1 MRPGPLALALSLSV
15 SATLAA
21 CQGCKGAPSGDPRDA
36 STTPAEPPTV
46 RLYLLST
53 VAGALEPCGC
63 SKHQLGGLDK
73 LGALLAAEARHA
85 PASAIAAAGPLFFL
99 EPRARADQSTTDTWK
114 AEAMADA
121 WKRLGLA
128 AFSPGYNDW
137 AGGEALLRTLSS
149 RSGAAL
155 VGANLGGAAGGA
167 TSAEVRVVGGQ
178 KVGFIGLSTPQLRG
192 AAPDGVTVAPARD
205 KLAAAVADAKQK
217 GATIL
222 VGLFTMNRGEALRL
236 AEAAPE
242 LAVVAVGK
250 PFAEGD
256 LNDKPA
262 PPVLLGNTLVVE
274 TGNHLQTVAAVDL
287 HVRGAPPFL
296 DGAGLAKAAERDAL
310 SRRIDELKGKLRGWE
325 LNKTAPEA
333 DLAARRDEL
342 RKLEAELAALST
354 PPPPRE
360 GSYFRY
366 AMLEVKSELGEDPAL
381 KASMQGYYR
390 RVNDHNRAALAGR
403 KAPPV
408 PAGESGYVGV
418 KVCGECHPAAVEV
431 WKKTPH
437 ARAYATLVAQAKEFN
452 LDCVSCH
459 VTGYEKPGGSTVTD
473 NAALQDVQCET
484 CHGPGARHKEAPADK
499 SRLTGHPR
507 PDSCVAGC
515 HHPPHVDGFDP
526 AAKMRLVLGPG
537 HGDASRWPTPPPR

>member
-1 MRPGPLALALSLSV
+1 MRSGLLALALSLSV

-21 CQGCKGAPSGDPRDA
+21 CQGCKGAPSGDARDA
-36 STTPAEPPTV
+36 SAASTAPPTV
-46 RLYLLST
+46 RLYLMST

-63 SKHQLGGLDK
+63 SKDQLGGLDK
-73 LGALLAAEARHA
+73 LGALLARESKRA

-99 EPRARADQSTTDTWK
+99 EPRPRPDQSTTDTWK

-121 WKRLGLA
+121 WRRLGLA

-137 AGGEALLRTLSS
+137 AGGEELLRELSS
-149 RSGAAL
+149 KSGAAL
-155 VGANLGGAAGGA
+155 VGANLGGASGGA
-167 TSAEVRVVGGQ
+167 AGVEVRVIGGQ

-192 AAPDGVTVAPARD
+192 AAPDGVTVAPPRD
-205 KLAAAVADAKQK
+205 KLAAAVAEAKQK

-236 AEAAPE
+236 AESAPE

-262 PPVLLGNTLVVE
+262 PPALLGDTLIVE
-274 TGNHLQTVAAVDL
+274 TGNHLQTIAAVDL
-287 HVRGAPPFL
+287 YVRGAPPFR
-296 DGAGLAKAAERDAL
+296 DGAGLARAGERDAL
-310 SRRIDELKGKLRGWE
+310 SRRIDELKAKIRGWE

-333 DLAARRDEL
+333 DLAARRDDL
-342 RKLEAELAALST
+342 RKLERELATLST
-354 PPPPRE
+354 PPPPAA

-366 AMLEVKSELGEDPAL
+366 TMLEVKSDLGEDAAL
-381 KASMQGYYR
+381 KASMQGYYK
-390 RVNDHNRAALAGR
+390 RVNEHNRAAFAGR

-408 PAGESGYVGV
+408 PAGESGYIGLTA
-418 KVCGECHPAAVEV
+418 CGQCHPGAVEV

-437 ARAYATLVAQAKEFN
+437 ARAYATLVSQSKEFN

-473 NAALQDVQCET
+473 NATLQDVQCEQ
-484 CHGPGARHKEAPADK
+484 CHGPGARHRESPADK
-499 SRLTGHPR
+499 SRIVGHPK
-507 PDSCVAGC
+507 PESCVSEC
-515 HHPPHVDGFDP
+515 HHPPHVEGFEP
-526 AAKMRLVLGPG
+526 AAKLRLVLGPG
-537 HGDASRWPTPPPR
+537 HGDPSKWPAAPTR

>member
-21 CQGCKGAPSGDPRDA
+21 CQGCKGAPSGEARDA
-36 STTPAEPPTV
+36 SATSAEPPTV

-63 SKHQLGGLDK
+63 SKNQLGGLDK
-73 LGALLAAEARHA
+73 LGALLAAESKRA
-85 PASAIAAAGPLFFL
+85 PAAALAAAGPLYFL
-99 EPRARADQSTTDTWK
+99 EPRARAEQATQDAWK

-121 WKRLGLA
+121 WKKLGLA
-128 AFSPGYNDW
+128 AFSPGFNDW
-137 AGGEALLRTLSS
+137 AGGEKLLRELAGK
-149 RSGAAL
+149 SGAAV
-155 VGANLGGAAGGA
+155 VGANLGGASGGA
-167 TSAEVRVVGGQ
+167 VGVEVRAIGGQ

-192 AAPDGVTVAPARD
+192 SAPEGVTIAPPRD
-205 KLAAAVADAKQK
+205 RLASAIADAKQR

-222 VGLFTMNRGEALRL
+222 VGLFTMNRGEALRV
-236 AEAAPE
+236 AESAPE
-242 LAVVAVGK
+242 LAVVVVGK

-262 PPVLLGNTLVVE
+262 PPTLLGNTLVVE

-287 HVRGAPPFL
+287 YVRGAPSFQ
-296 DGAGLAKAAERDAL
+296 DGAGLGRAAERDGL
-310 SRRIDELKGKLRGWE
+310 SRRIDELKTKIRAWE
-325 LNKTAPEA
+325 VNKTISEA
-333 DLAARRDEL
+333 DLAARRDDL
-342 RKLEAELAALST
+342 RKLEQELLTLST
-354 PPPPRE
+354 PPPPST

-366 AMLEVKSELGEDPAL
+366 AMLEVKGDMGEDAAL

-390 RVNDHNRAALAGR
+390 RVNEHNRTAFAGR

-408 PAGESGYVGV
+408 RAGESGYIGV
-418 KVCGECHPAAVEV
+418 AACGECHAGAVEV

-437 ARAYATLVAQAKEFN
+437 AQAYPTIAAQSKEFN

-473 NAALQDVQCET
+473 NALLQNVQCEV

-499 SRLTGHPR
+499 SRLTGRPR
-507 PDSCVAGC
+507 PESCVEGC
-515 HHPPHVDGFDP
+515 HHPPHVEGFDP

-537 HGDASRWPTPPPR
+537 HGDASKWPAPPPK